1 MKAKNLFFG
10 ALACLAFAACS
21 NDDEPIVNGG
31 AQAEGG
37 QYLAVNIVNPTAN
50 TRANVYEEGTGSETK
65 VNDVILVFLD
75 GTKIILAKE
84 TELLEDKDGVED
96 SDNDDWNSGNTTP
109 ETEKISTAVVYLV
122 PSETEGN
129 PTAMLAILNGSK
141 FGLDAATIMG
151 TENLSALLDQVANY
165 DVKDNYFLM
174 TNSVWKENA
183 DAATEIKETDFKS
196 SKELA
201 QNNPVDIYVER
212 VVAKIKVNQ
221 AASITYHKD
230 YEKGYTVF
238 DKDLKASTKFIKPLI
253 LGYHLAAS
261 AQESHL
267 LKKIDAG
274 WTTEG
279 WNDATNMR
287 SYWATSP
294 DLTGK
299 LNYNR
304 FSTWQYAPADGETY
318 SEFYCQENTT
328 ASPTK
333 MVVLAEHKIVVNAT
347 DIPTSSSTDLD
358 NLIYCNG
365 GYYDSEDAYIAL
377 LANEL
382 SKKYKVSDPSWDW
395 SAHLEVSRP
404 YDTDNTEK
412 QWTIIAQLKD
422 VSAVTFTN
430 LLDVAVT
437 SDAINTSL
445 KDDYSGLY
453 WKDGKAYYYVDVKH
467 DLPSPMNVGVVR
479 NHVYQLTISS
489 IKGLGSPVYDPND
502 DDPEDTTLDDPAD
515 PDTETPIIPETPTYE
530 ETYVAARINV
540 LKWRIVAS
548 QNVELGQ

>member
-10 ALACLAFAACS
+10 ALTCLAFAACS

-84 TELLEDKDGVED
+84 AELEDKDGVED
-96 SDNDDWNSGNTTP
+96 GDNDEWNGGDTAP

-122 PSETEGN
+122 PSETQGN

-141 FGLDAATIMG
+141 FGLNAATIIGKG
-151 TENLSALLDQVANY
+151 TLSALLNEISNY
-165 DVKDNYFLM
+165 DVEDDYFLM

-196 SKELA
+196 SKDLA

-221 AASITYHKD
+221 AASITYHED
-230 YEKGYTVF
+230 YKKGYTVF

-274 WTTEG
+274 WTTAG

-287 SYWATSP
+287 SYWAESP
-294 DLTGK
+294 DLTDK

-318 SEFYCQENTT
+318 REFYCQENTT

-404 YDTDNTEK
+404 YDTDNTAK

-422 VSAVTFTN
+422 FSAVTFTD
-430 LLDVAVT
+430 LLDAAVT
-437 SDAINTSL
+437 SDAINNSL

-502 DDPEDTTLDDPAD
+502 DDPEDTTPDLPTD
-515 PDTETPIIPETPTYE
+515 PDPETPIIPETPTYE

-540 LKWRIVAS
+540 LKWRIVTS
-548 QNVELGQ
+548 QNVNLGQ